1 MNDTSLL
8 SAGPDCDVGRL
19 SFQELV
25 SVVERLGPGAPV
37 ADLYRQWLAARQ
49 HGFEPAFAA
58 WFNLGVELSSQGDRQ
73 EAARCYRAAL
83 RLRPEFQ
90 PAAVNL
96 GLLLE
101 QNGDVE
107 QALAV
112 WSQATQPTDARTSL
126 LNQQARLCE
135 RLGRFEE
142 AERFLADSLTTDPEQ
157 PDAIQHWLHL
167 RQKLCLWPVVTE
179 HIPRLSREKLLRHA
193 GPLALLALT
202 DDVAQQRDV
211 AADWIERK
219 TRPVAHALAPST
231 GYDHDRIRIGYL
243 SSDFCRHA
251 MSYLVAELF
260 ETHDRSRFEIYGYC
274 TTTDDHSEIRDRVL
288 RAFDHVRIIRDMTD
302 EAAAALIRLDEI
314 DILVDLNG
322 LTAGSRLQILRQRPA
337 PIQATYLGFV
347 GPVPLPELDFF
358 FCDRSVVPAD
368 VAGLYH
374 PAPLPVAAHYQANDS
389 KRQIGRSMSRH
400 EVGLPPDRFVFACF
414 SNHYKITEAMFG
426 CWMAIMLQTSGSLLW
441 LCADQAG
448 ARENLRRAARA
459 RSVDPD
465 RLVFAERVEPG
476 LYMSRLA
483 LADLFLDTFPYNAGT
498 IASDAIRMG
507 LPLVT
512 LSGRSFASRM
522 AGSMLTAIGAEDGI
536 ASSMDGYV
544 EAAVSLANDRG
555 RYEAYRQRFTAERW
569 RDTIGNI
576 DRFTAEYEAS
586 LISLT
591 RPISR

>member
-1 MNDTSLL
+1 MNETSILL
-8 SAGPDCDVGRL
+8 TAPDCDIGRL
-19 SFQELV
+19 GFQELV
-25 SVVERLGPGAPV
+25 SVIERLGPAAPV
-37 ADLYRQWLAARQ
+37 ADLYRQWLAARP

-58 WFNLGVELSSQGDRQ
+58 WFNLGVELSKEGNTE
-73 EAARCYRAAL
+73 EAAQCYRAAL

-101 QNGDVE
+101 QSGDVE
-107 QALAV
+107 QALTV
-112 WSQATQPTDARTSL
+112 WSQATQPVEARTSL

-135 RLGRFEE
+135 RLGRFEQ

-157 PDAIQHWLHL
+157 PDAIQHWIHL
-167 RQKLCLWPVVTE
+167 RQKLCLWPVLTE
-179 HIPRLSREKLLRHA
+179 RIPGLSREKLLRHA

-211 AADWIERK
+211 AADWIARK
-219 TRPVAHALAPST
+219 TLPAAHALAPSA

-260 ETHDRSRFEIYGYC
+260 EKHDRSRFEVYGYC
-274 TTTDDHSEIRDRVL
+274 TTADDHSEIRSRIL
-288 RAFDHVRIIRDMTD
+288 SAFDHTRMIRDLTD
-302 EAAAALIRLDEI
+302 EAAAALIRNDEI

-347 GPVPLPELDFF
+347 GPVPLPELDVF

-368 VAGLYH
+368 AAALYQ
-374 PAPLPVAAHYQANDS
+374 PAALPIATHYQANDS
-389 KRQIGRSMSRH
+389 KRRIGRSMSRD
-400 EVGLPPDRFVFACF
+400 EVGLPSGGFVFACF

-426 CWMAIMLQTSGSLLW
+426 CWMAIMRETPGSLLW

-448 ARENLRRAARA
+448 ARENLRRAARS
-459 RSVDPD
+459 RSIDPD

-507 LPLVT
+507 LPMVT

-522 AGSMLTAIGAEDGI
+522 AASMLTAIGADDGI
-536 ASSMDGYV
+536 ASSMEEYV
-544 EAAVSLANDRG
+544 AAAVSLASDRG
-555 RYEAYRQRFTAERW
+555 RYESYRRFFTADRW
-569 RDTIGNI
+569 RNTIGNI

-586 LISLT
+586 LVSLT
-591 RPISR
+591 QSIRR